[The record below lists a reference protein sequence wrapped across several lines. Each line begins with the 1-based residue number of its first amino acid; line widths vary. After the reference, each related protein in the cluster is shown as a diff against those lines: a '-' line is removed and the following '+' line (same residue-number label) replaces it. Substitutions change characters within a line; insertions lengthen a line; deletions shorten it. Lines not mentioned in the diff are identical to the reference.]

1 MKGLPTGDGGTVML
15 AGGSMKPSGQ
25 VGMQAAKLQQEM
37 RSNEGHTGNIS
48 PQNEFWKQRS
58 FGQNSV

>member
-15 AGGSMKPSGQ
+15 AGGSMKLSGQ

-37 RSNEGHTGNIS
+37 HSNEGHAGLHLQIITPYIYIHIYIYI
-48 PQNEFWKQRS
+48 
-58 FGQNSV
+58 

>member
-25 VGMQAAKLQQEM
+25 VGMQM
-37 RSNEGHTGNIS
+37 HSNEGHAGLHFQIITPYIYTYIYIYKTNIYIYI
-48 PQNEFWKQRS
+48 
-58 FGQNSV
+58 

>member
-25 VGMQAAKLQQEM
+25 VGMQM
-37 RSNEGHTGNIS
+37 HSNEGHAGLHFQIITPYIYIHIYIYI
-48 PQNEFWKQRS
+48 
-58 FGQNSV
+58 